1 MQTHFKNEEFIVKKS
16 GMRNIEVCCTSV
28 EDALQAAEGGAV
40 RIELCSAL
48 GGGGVT
54 PSAGLILSVV
64 KSVAGALD
72 VNVLIRPNDGAFN
85 YSPSEIRVILE
96 DIGFCRRAGVSGV
109 VVGALTPDG
118 DIDIEACRAMVNAAS
133 GMKLTFHRAFD
144 VCPDPSGALEQ
155 IAGLGFDHI
164 LTSGQRAKAID
175 GAALIGELVEQAS
188 GRLVVMPGSGV
199 NPSNI
204 AEIERLTGASEF
216 HSTARKPVPEICRRH
231 VPELGFDEPSAGP
244 GLVLRT
250 SADVVRELIDA
261 Q

>member
-1 MQTHFKNEEFIVKKS
+1 
-16 GMRNIEVCCTSV
+16 MRKIEICCTSV
-28 EDALQAAEGGAV
+28 DDVLQAVHGGAIRV
-40 RIELCSAL
+40 ELCSAL

-54 PSAGLILSVV
+54 PSPGLILNAVESA
-64 KSVAGALD
+64 SGALD
-72 VNVLIRPNDGAFN
+72 VNVLIRPNDGSFC

-96 DIGFCRRAGVSGV
+96 DIGFCRQAGVSGV
-109 VVGALTPDG
+109 VVGALDPDG
-118 DIDIEACRAMVNAAS
+118 NVDLDACRAMAEAAS
-133 GMKLTFHRAFD
+133 GMNLTFHRAFD
-144 VCPDPSGALEQ
+144 VCPDPHKALEQ

-164 LTSGQRAKAID
+164 LTSGQRPKALE
-175 GAALIGELVEQAS
+175 GAGLIRELVEQAS

-204 AEIERLTGASEF
+204 VEIERLTGASEF

-250 SADVVRELIDA
+250 SADVVRELRDA